1 MPSSPWKQRARS
13 SLPLASD
20 GTRAGDH
27 DVWSLW
33 LPPGNSSPARPLLPP
48 PKPLVGSPARPVPPP
63 LHGRQRLLQGG
74 RKKQAIDLGA
84 SVSLGGGMFGAIV
97 PVQLTYAAEGSNPR
111 VAGGVPGRP
120 ATHTRVRLALDRC
133 VGTARL
139 CFLADNAFVGVAEL
153 ELGGRVL
160 VPVQLTG
167 TEAAEECDREMC
179 GADDCCGDV
188 AFGVQVARSSS
199 SSSDPSRVA
208 CESYSV

>member
-1 MPSSPWKQRARS
+1 MEAVPSSPWKQRARS

-48 PKPLVGSPARPVPPP
+48 PKALVGSPARPVPPP

-84 SVSLGGGMFGAIV
+84 SVSLGGGGMFGTIV

-120 ATHTRVRLALDRC
+120 ATHTCAPRRGQVHRHGKALLPRGQRLRRRGGAGAGRW
-133 VGTARL
+133 GAGAGA
-139 CFLADNAFVGVAEL
+139 ADWHGGGGGV
-153 ELGGRVL
+153 
-160 VPVQLTG
+160 
-167 TEAAEECDREMC
+167 
-179 GADDCCGDV
+179 
-188 AFGVQVARSSS
+188 
-199 SSSDPSRVA
+199 
-208 CESYSV
+208 